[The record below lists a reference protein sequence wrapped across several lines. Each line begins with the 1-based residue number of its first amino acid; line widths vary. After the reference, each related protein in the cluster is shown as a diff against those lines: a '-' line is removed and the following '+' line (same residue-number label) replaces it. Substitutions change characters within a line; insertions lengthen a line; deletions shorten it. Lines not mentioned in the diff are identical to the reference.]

1 MGSPY
6 VQQPGRRTPGPQLPA
21 FCRTRRP
28 TTVAVSVS
36 SLVGLRRLVLLG
48 LLFQLSTLLLVIAGP
63 VPPRP
68 VTSSSHDLP
77 PRCRHDAGEV
87 PPCHTAFRPMNST
100 TSLPC
105 SL

>member
-6 VQQPGRRTPGPQLPA
+6 VSSRGGGRRPQLPA

-36 SLVGLRRLVLLG
+36 SLTALRLLVLLG
-48 LLFQLSTLLLVIAGP
+48 LLFQLSTLLVVIAGP

-68 VTSSSHDLP
+68 VISSSHDLRPDAVSSTAGGP
-77 PRCRHDAGEV
+77 PLQPLSDR
-87 PPCHTAFRPMNST
+87 
-100 TSLPC
+100 
-105 SL
+105 

>member
-6 VQQPGRRTPGPQLPA
+6 VTSRRGGGRHPQLPA

-28 TTVAVSVS
+28 TSVAVTAS
-36 SLVGLRRLVLLG
+36 SLVGLRGLVLLG

-68 VTSSSHDLP
+68 GISTNTFFH
-77 PRCRHDAGEV
+77 PRV
-87 PPCHTAFRPMNST
+87 PPITPLADR
-100 TSLPC
+100 
-105 SL
+105 

>member
-6 VQQPGRRTPGPQLPA
+6 VSSRGGGRRPQLPA

-36 SLVGLRRLVLLG
+36 SLNALRLLVLLG
-48 LLFQLSTLLLVIAGP
+48 LLFQLSTLLVVIAGP

-68 VTSSSHDLP
+68 VISSSHD
-77 PRCRHDAGEV
+77 
-87 PPCHTAFRPMNST
+87 FRPDAVSST
-100 TSLPC
+100 AGGPLLQPLSDR
-105 SL
+105 